1 MPHLF
6 TLQVRKWAGIT
17 NSIEFTQCMSEEMRP
32 KCGVTDQ
39 GSKEG
44 REGWHRSGQ
53 NRLRSTG
60 GARAGQVGAGS
71 AGIPSP
77 GIL

>member
-1 MPHLF
+1 
-6 TLQVRKWAGIT
+6 
-17 NSIEFTQCMSEEMRP
+17 MSEEVCP
-32 KCGVTDQ
+32 KCDVTGQ
-39 GSKEG
+39 GSKEE

-60 GARAGQVGAGS
+60 GARAGQVDAGS

-77 GIL
+77 GFL